1 MFYKEWLYHQA
12 LTSKLSCRD
21 MKGLI
26 GRKIGM
32 TQIFSDKGHSIPV
45 SIIHL
50 PPNHVCEIKTEKKHG
65 YNSYKLA
72 IEPTEKLNKPQK
84 GYFTKNNLKSY
95 KTIREIRNM
104 RLENTSVGDN
114 LGVDIFEPGDIVSVQ
129 GVSKGKGFAGSIKR
143 HNQSRGPMSHGSR
156 YHRRPGSMGPIS
168 PNRVMPGKKLPGQ
181 MGGGTATSENLVV
194 IMIDKNY
201 EVLMVKGAIPGPN
214 KSLVKIISSK
224 KKTKAKEIIKIVNL
238 KEIELKNQ
246 LLEEAKKWGA
256 SVTTDSSVEEME
268 AIINEV
274 RSQREREN
282 TKSNS
287 DASES
292 KEKNDESIENEDK
305 ESSKQ

>member
-1 MFYKEWLYHQA
+1 
-12 LTSKLSCRD
+12 
-21 MKGLI
+21 
-26 GRKIGM
+26 M

-50 PPNHVCEIKTEKKHG
+50 PANRVCEIKTEKKHG
-65 YNSYKLA
+65 YKSYKLA

-84 GYFTKNNLKSY
+84 GYFQKINLNSY

-104 RLENTSVGDN
+104 SLENTNVGDN
-114 LGVDIFEPGDIVSVQ
+114 LSVDIFEPGDIVSVQ
-129 GVSKGKGFAGSIKR
+129 GISKGKGFAGSIKR
-143 HNQSRGPMSHGSR
+143 HNHSRGPMSHGSR

-201 EVLMVKGAIPGPN
+201 EVIMVKGAIPGPN
-214 KSLVKIISSK
+214 KSLVKITSSK

-274 RSQREREN
+274 RSQKEKENSKNSTNAVESTEN
-282 TKSNS
+282 T
-287 DASES
+287 DES
-292 KEKNDESIENEDK
+292 KKNEDK
-305 ESSKQ
+305 EGSK